1 MNANF
6 KKWYDDADMPMK
18 DENGKWYDAEDGLP
32 FVNQAPAKPR
42 RTVSNKAQSARD
54 IAKNHGGKALTGSAK
69 QKEWGEQVRAEKLQ
83 AMTAE
88 QAAQVCSS
96 TLTASAH
103 FWIEN
108 RAVSASDIA
117 EFIETARRLRAQFDA
132 AERGTDAAR
141 AIAAEYNNLT
151 ARFGF

>member
-32 FVNQAPAKPR
+32 FTAQQPASPR
-42 RTVSNKAQSARD
+42 RAVSAKTQDARN
-54 IAKNHGGKALTGSAK
+54 IAKKYGGKALTGSAK
-69 QKEWGEQVRAEKLQ
+69 QKKWGEQIRTEKLQ
-83 AMTAE
+83 NMTAD
-88 QAAQVCSS
+88 QATLVCGSN
-96 TLTASAH
+96 LTASAH

-117 EFIETARRLRAQFDA
+117 EFIETARRLRDQFDA